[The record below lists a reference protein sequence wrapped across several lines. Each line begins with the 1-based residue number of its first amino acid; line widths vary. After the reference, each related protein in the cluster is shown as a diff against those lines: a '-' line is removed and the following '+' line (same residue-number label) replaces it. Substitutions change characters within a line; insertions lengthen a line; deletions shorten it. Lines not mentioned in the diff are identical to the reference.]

1 MKSKHIIIIMI
12 LLIVTICTIST
23 SIALAEP
30 GDATNDIINLYPH
43 IVTAINGLYDMDIN
57 IYGYTID
64 QEGLIIPYYGHIKV
78 NGTQV
83 TINNQTGDAQL
94 LSDYLITTDTERHI
108 LGISANIESVKEYI
122 NCVRMVDTNDTY
134 YTFENAI
141 TTQEINVNKTVL
153 IFNSIQGVGVS
164 TNQKIKGQGL
174 EIGNKNYNITN
185 TKGFWVTEKNTI
197 YDQYFT
203 KKQLIYDYD
212 GDNLYS
218 NAYASGV
225 EDANNTVTE
234 TSESY
239 KKGYEK
245 GYNKG
250 YGDSGNI
257 HFIDVITAVF
267 DVPTQWLT
275 NLLDYDILGFNLLTF
290 FQSIITIT
298 IVIAIIKMIL

>member
-1 MKSKHIIIIMI
+1 M
-12 LLIVTICTIST
+12 ST
-23 SIALAEP
+23 SVALAEP

-43 IVTAINGLYDMDIN
+43 IVTAINGLYDMDIE

-64 QEGLIIPYYGHIKV
+64 QTGLIIPYYGHIKV
-78 NGTQV
+78 NGIEV
-83 TINNQTGDAQL
+83 TVNNQTGGQQL
-94 LSDYLITTDTERHI
+94 LSDYLITTDEERHI
-108 LGISANIESVKEYI
+108 LGISANIESVVAYN
-122 NCVRMVDTNDTY
+122 NCVRKVRTNDIF

-141 TTQEINVNKTVL
+141 NAQEINVNKTVL

-164 TNQKIKGQGL
+164 TSQVIKEKGL
-174 EIGNKNYNITN
+174 EIGNKKYNISN
-185 TKGFWVTEKNTI
+185 TEGFWVTEKNTI

-203 KKQLIYDYD
+203 KKQLIYEYD
-212 GDNLYS
+212 GDILYS
-218 NAYASGV
+218 NAYASGI